1 MPFLP
6 FWLAPE
12 LKVTVVMFVDSCVRF
27 LRLKFINVDLEQ
39 RKVNEVSCF
48 GCQTV
53 EKGQNFLGLLH
64 TIQAALKFTQ
74 SGILKKDELGSSLP

>member
-1 MPFLP
+1 MKWAVLG
-6 FWLAPE
+6 ARV
-12 LKVTVVMFVDSCVRF
+12 K
-27 LRLKFINVDLEQ
+27 
-39 RKVNEVSCF
+39 
-48 GCQTV
+48 TV